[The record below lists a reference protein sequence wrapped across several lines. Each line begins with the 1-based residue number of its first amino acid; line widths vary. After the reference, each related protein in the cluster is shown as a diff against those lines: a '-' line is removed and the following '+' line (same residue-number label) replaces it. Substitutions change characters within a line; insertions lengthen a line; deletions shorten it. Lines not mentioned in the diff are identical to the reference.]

1 MISEIILSSLF
12 KDKTFAKKVLPHI
25 KEEYFE
31 SLDKKKIF
39 SQIKKY
45 IVSYKN
51 LPSVDSLK
59 YEITKDE
66 TLSEDLFNSI
76 NDTIDKLSQYKSEN
90 DVDWIV
96 DKTEEWCKDRAL
108 HNAILESVQIIEEK
122 KPTGSIPEL
131 VRKALQV
138 EFDSSVGI
146 NFLDQSGVDKRWD
159 AYQKV
164 VSKFATGLE
173 PLDLVFS
180 GGVEPK
186 SLMVLLAG
194 THVGKTSNMI
204 ALGANFL
211 KNGEDVLYITLE
223 MSEDKIAQRFDAN
236 YLGVDINDVPLMK
249 EKTFKSQLKQIRS
262 RVEGDLVIKE
272 YSPATIGANK
282 IRALIEELK
291 IKQDF
296 DPKIIIIDYLNLMIS
311 DRIKT
316 DSLYA
321 NGKAIA
327 EEIRGLGV
335 DYECCVLTATQGNR
349 EMNAADVSDA
359 DFTNVSESKAVM
371 DTADCAVAMLMP
383 SELREQN
390 IQIWKI
396 LKNRYG
402 GIVDQRIPLKV
413 NFARAMLYEMD
424 QEMEL
429 QGNNINI
436 SSINAEKARAK
447 KRNKIQVDVEDAEVE
462 NELDSLLDE

>member
-12 KDKTFAKKVLPHI
+12 KDKSYAKKVLPHI

-31 SLDKKKIF
+31 SLVKKKIF

-45 IVSYKN
+45 IITYKD
-51 LPSVDSLK
+51 LPSIDSLK
-59 YEITKDE
+59 YEITKDQ

-76 NDTIDKLSQYKSEN
+76 NETIDELSQYKSKN
-90 DVDWIV
+90 NIDWIV

-146 NFLDQSGVDKRWD
+146 NFLDQTGVDKRWD
-159 AYQKV
+159 AYQKA
-164 VSKFATGLE
+164 VSKFSTGIE
-173 PLDLVFS
+173 PLDLIFS

-186 SLMVLLAG
+186 SLCLLMSA
-194 THVGKTSNMI
+194 THTGKTSNMI

-249 EKTFKSQLKQIRS
+249 EKTFKSRLKQIRS
-262 RVEGDLVIKE
+262 KVEGNLIIKE

-282 IRALIEELK
+282 IRALIEDLK

-296 DPKIIIIDYLNLMIS
+296 NPKIIIIDYLNLMVS

-316 DSLYA
+316 DNLYS

-327 EEIRGLGV
+327 EEIRGIGV

-349 EMNAADVSDA
+349 EMNASDCSDVDMTNISECLSIETDINMADGSI
-359 DFTNVSESKAVM
+359 K
-371 DTADCAVAMLMP
+371 
-383 SELREQN
+383 
-390 IQIWKI
+390 K
-396 LKNRYG
+396 LKEIKVG
-402 GIVDQRIPLKV
+402 DKLK
-413 NFARAMLYEMD
+413 
-424 QEMEL
+424 
-429 QGNNINI
+429 GNNKDVTVKKVFDTHTKDLYRIKTKSGKEI
-436 SSINAEKARAK
+436 ICSAEHKFPTDNK
-447 KRNKIQVDVEDAEVE
+447 FRNVKGTLRQGTKIKTM
-462 NELDSLLDE
+462 